1 MTNEQMKEFLQS
13 IISKTPFASLMGARV
28 VSISPG
34 SVELAIDVKPE
45 IMNQH
50 HGFVHGAI
58 IGFVADSAC
67 AWAAGSVAGDV
78 VTSEYKLNLLAP
90 AIGDRIIGR
99 GKVIKSSSKSVVALA
114 EVYSVKSATEKL
126 VGVAL
131 ATIAKIEQTSPAS
144 LKHA

>member
-99 GKVIKSSSKSVVALA
+99 GKVVKSSSKSVVALA
-114 EVYSVKSATEKL
+114 EVYSVKSEKEKL

-131 ATIAKIEQTSPAS
+131 ATIAKVEQTS
-144 LKHA
+144 L